1 VTREELFEQV
11 CIAAMRRVARYI
23 EQAAWDEQDA
33 KRLEEEFLA
42 MCDDEATQCAVLD
55 YWNDRIAFGLAAAR
69 VCGVTDSF
77 PLRFAAVSLADML
90 WAEFRRWVR
99 R

>member
-1 VTREELFEQV
+1 VTNEELFEQV
-11 CIAAMRRVARYI
+11 CIAAMRHVARYI
-23 EQAAWDEQDA
+23 EQAARDEKDA

-42 MCDDEATQCAVLD
+42 MCDDEAVQRAVLD
-55 YWNDRIAFGLAAAR
+55 YWNDRIAFDLAAAR

-90 WAEFRRWVR
+90 WAEFRGRVR

>member
-1 VTREELFEQV
+1 VINEELFEQV

-42 MCDDEATQCAVLD
+42 MCDDEAAQRAVLD
-55 YWNDRIAFGLAAAR
+55 NWNDRIALVIAAAS
-69 VCGVTDSF
+69 VCGVTADF

-90 WAEFRRWVR
+90 WAEFWRVR
-99 R
+99 Q